1 SGAPGRVRQSA
12 AAAVYKQWIPNTN
25 FETASNWEK
34 GRVPCASDVVR
45 FEKNKVSAIF
55 IHLPR
60 PVSES
65 AVPAGDL
72 GHWNALQST
81 GTCLRQP
88 GWYRGQLLTPCPQGE
103 LLRFGPSSAWFYQ
116 PKCICWGCGFGSGSR
131 SAFPVAFPGATVR
144 FADAE
149 HHAWFNPTLW
159 QAVSPDGELEPSGRI
174 FSVDEERVPCRYDDV
189 IFQPETSFRVNVD
202 SSQRELSSPEAWAGY
217 LRGPSAPLQFHGN
230 GTLRVTG
237 TGCPDKSGCACG
249 NAPVSLPIDGHRICA
264 ALLGVSGRQCP
275 APACQS
281 PLQPLGHCCGV
292 CGESLKPLGE
302 FHISTNA
309 YFGMGSAGVPQSP
322 PSPQSQ
328 GSVAESQPCSPKTRY
343 MQSVLEGHMGESFPG
358 KASLQN
364 MVETKSL
371 SSNPVNKKT
380 SEGAR
385 GFLGQHC
392 SGRAVELPLLS
403 PARPVAQIY
412 WRVLSAFR
420 GSRSCAAVAA
430 VCPGSVTVSCLS
442 VFGLQEPPLTW
453 ISLLILTC
461 RSTGTGWSKAC

>member
-1 SGAPGRVRQSA
+1 RGPMGRTATILATA

-45 FEKNKVSAIF
+45 FEKNKVSY
-55 IHLPR
+55 LPLNGEF
-60 PVSES
+60 VLASG
-65 AVPAGDL
+65 AGFAAFDGSWDPGCDSGIL
-72 GHWNALQST
+72 CPDQSP
-81 GTCLRQP
+81 RQP
-88 GWYRGQLLTPCPQGE
+88 L
-103 LLRFGPSSAWFYQ
+103 
-116 PKCICWGCGFGSGSR
+116 IN
-131 SAFPVAFPGATVR
+131 
-144 FADAE
+144 
-149 HHAWFNPTLW
+149 HAN
-159 QAVSPDGELEPSGRI
+159 SLEPSGRI

-202 SSQRELSSPEAWAGY
+202 SSQRVIHLRSISLMGQVTRGRGETSSTPP
-217 LRGPSAPLQFHGN
+217 RHGPKFHGN

-292 CGESLKPLGE
+292 CGEWGAWPYSSSPLCWLPQFPSPGSVRESGE
-302 FHISTNA
+302 RGVLLCS
-309 YFGMGSAGVPQSP
+309 GMGSAGVPQSP

>member
-45 FEKNKVSAIF
+45 FEKNKVSY
-55 IHLPR
+55 LPLNGEF
-60 PVSES
+60 VLASG
-65 AVPAGDL
+65 AGFAAFDGSWDPGCDSGIL
-72 GHWNALQST
+72 CPDQSP
-81 GTCLRQP
+81 RQP
-88 GWYRGQLLTPCPQGE
+88 LINHANSAQTLLQ
-103 LLRFGPSSAWFYQ
+103 
-116 PKCICWGCGFGSGSR
+116 
-131 SAFPVAFPGATVR
+131 
-144 FADAE
+144 
-149 HHAWFNPTLW
+149 
-159 QAVSPDGELEPSGRI
+159 SGRI

-202 SSQRELSSPEAWAGY
+202 SSQRVIHLRSISLMGQELSSPEAWAGY

-292 CGESLKPLGE
+292 CGEWGAWPYSSSPLCWLPQFPSPGSRSLKPLGE
-302 FHISTNA
+302 FHISTNCS
-309 YFGMGSAGVPQSP
+309 GMGSAGVPQSP